1 MQYPGKVKCL
11 ISYIRVKDK
20 IIPSKPDQ
28 SYAGSTAKHC
38 SAFLAS
44 RPHKPPDR
52 RFKCRILGK
61 RLIWTSV
68 WDSARMSRR
77 EKARPLKFLALCAP
91 RYRQR
96 VDTLANA
103 KSRDRSPNVDRQADG
118 PCRLDD
124 DHSRA
129 RQLGAGFSPVI
140 RHEARLW
147 QTVVTMVGFG
157 MGVALAPKTMRRAG
171 DAEPM
176 TARFMEVLHEAVRES
191 APT

>member
-1 MQYPGKVKCL
+1 
-11 ISYIRVKDK
+11 
-20 IIPSKPDQ
+20 
-28 SYAGSTAKHC
+28 
-38 SAFLAS
+38 
-44 RPHKPPDR
+44 
-52 RFKCRILGK
+52 
-61 RLIWTSV
+61 
-68 WDSARMSRR
+68 
-77 EKARPLKFLALCAP
+77 
-91 RYRQR
+91 
-96 VDTLANA
+96 
-103 KSRDRSPNVDRQADG
+103 VDRQADG